1 MALGN
6 FKLLEIGRRGKSAIW
21 RIIDLG
27 YTLTKLISDTTLHV
41 SFQAE

>member
-6 FKLLEIGRRGKSAIW
+6 FKLLEIGRKEKSAIW

-27 YTLTKLISDTTLHV
+27 YALTKLISNTNLHV